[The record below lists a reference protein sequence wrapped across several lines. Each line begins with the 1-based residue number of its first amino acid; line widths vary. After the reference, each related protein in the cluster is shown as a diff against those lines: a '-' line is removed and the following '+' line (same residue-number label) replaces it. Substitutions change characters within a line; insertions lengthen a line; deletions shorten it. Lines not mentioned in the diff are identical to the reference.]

1 MANMKKKK
9 KYTRYTAAKL
19 RLRNIRFWLCWVALV
34 VLIVIGIRYVYRY
47 FDDSLRAFEA
57 AQPDDIIEQTASI
70 FTERRFDE
78 LYEYEDRSVDHMESK
93 EDYVDYLNRLT
104 ENAQITYKEV
114 ASDDDSKRN
123 FVVMADDKKFAGFTI
138 RKTGEAA
145 EFELI
150 PLIGYK
156 LKAEY
161 YEFDSISTSVL
172 QLATYQ
178 VTIRSTDMLLVNGQP
193 LSENYIVRSG
203 EVLFY
208 EGHLPDGVPSPTLTT
223 YRFTC
228 ALDRPVIQVKDANG
242 EEYALH
248 TDDDYTYSYVFTYCD
263 AEMSAAFDEL
273 VLTCAKDI
281 CRYTTD
287 NQTQGAVLKHM
298 VDNSVA
304 EVYIKNIEALWRTKA
319 DKYAFDNVSIRNYAK
334 FGDDIFCC
342 DISLNYNTTSK
353 HVDNSYPV
361 SYRFYFTRVK
371 NEWLIYDFE
380 NL

>member
-1 MANMKKKK
+1 MAKSKKK

-34 VLIVIGIRYVYRY
+34 VLIVIGVRYVYRY

-57 AQPDDIIEQTASI
+57 AQPDDVIQQTASI

-78 LYEYEDRSVDHMESK
+78 LYNYEDSSVARIETR

-104 ENAQITYKEV
+104 EKAEITYKEV
-114 ASDDDSKRN
+114 ASGDDSKRN
-123 FVVMADDKKFAGFTI
+123 FVVMADDKKFANFTI

-156 LKAEY
+156 LKADY
-161 YEFDSISTSVL
+161 YEFDSLSTSIL
-172 QLATYQ
+172 QPATYQ
-178 VTIRSTDMLLVNGQP
+178 VTVRNTDTLFVNGEP
-193 LSENYIVRSG
+193 LSNEYIIRSG
-203 EVLFY
+203 ETMFY
-208 EGHLPDGVPSPTLTT
+208 EGHLPSDVPSPTLTT

-228 ALDRPVIQVKDANG
+228 ALDRPVIQVKDALG
-242 EEYALH
+242 EEYSLCAS
-248 TDDDYTYSYVFTYCD
+248 DEYTYAYEFQYCD
-263 AEMSAAFDEL
+263 EEMRDAYDDL
-273 VLTCAKDI
+273 VLACAQDI

-287 NQTQGAVLKHM
+287 NQTQERVLKHM
-298 VDNSVA
+298 VDKSVA

-319 DKYAFDNVSIRNYAK
+319 DKYSFDNIVIGNYAK
-334 FGDDIFCC
+334 FGDDVFCC
-342 DISLNYNTTSK
+342 DIHLDYNTTSK

-361 SYRFYFTRVK
+361 SYRFYFMRVK
-371 NEWLIYDFE
+371 NEWQIYDFE